1 MLARSARH
9 GLADRVARLV
19 AGCVLLGSGIAF
31 MVLSDLGLSPWDV
44 LHQGVSER
52 TGIPIG
58 AVVILVGLAVLAAWI
73 PLRQRLRVATAVNV
87 VLVGLIVD
95 ATIALTPDPTTASSK
110 AAALIGGVLLISVGT
125 ALYIGAHLG
134 TGPRDGLMTALAERS
149 GRSIRLVRTA
159 IELAALVAGRLLGGS
174 VGVGTVVFAIAIG
187 PLIQLFLGYLTVP
200 IPTLTTP
207 AE

>member
-1 MLARSARH
+1 MRV
-9 GLADRVARLV
+9 RVARLF
-19 AGCVLLGSGIAF
+19 AGCVLLGAGIAL

-58 AVVILVGLAVLAAWI
+58 TVVIVVGLAVLAAWI
-73 PLRQRLRVATAVNV
+73 PLRQRVTWATAVNV
-87 VLVGLIVD
+87 VFVGLVVD
-95 ATIALTPDPTTASSK
+95 GTIAVVPEPDAGLTQ
-110 AAALIGGVLLISVGT
+110 AAALVGGVLAIGVGT
-125 ALYIGAHLG
+125 ALYIGTHLG
-134 TGPRDGLMTALAERS
+134 AGPRDGLMTALAERS

-159 IELAALVAGRLLGGS
+159 LELGALVIGALLGGS
-174 VGVGTVVFAIAIG
+174 VGVGTVVFAFAIG